1 MTDETICNPIA
12 AADVDGFT
20 FHRDDHGAMI
30 ARCVM
35 CKVGFVVTSE
45 TAEAVRANMISI
57 WTPCTERC
65 HKASPA

>member
-1 MTDETICNPIA
+1 MTDETICNPIP

-20 FHRDDHGAMI
+20 FHRDDHGAIM

-45 TAEAVRANMISI
+45 TAEAVRANMIRHLDAVHGAL
-57 WTPCTERC
+57 P
-65 HKASPA
+65 